1 LQSVPQRWC
10 AALVAGEDAAVLHFH
25 EHEVSRMDTVAGI
38 ANKYIVEVLS
48 PILVV

>member
-1 LQSVPQRWC
+1 VL
-10 AALVAGEDAAVLHFH
+10 LLLLAGEDVVVLHFH